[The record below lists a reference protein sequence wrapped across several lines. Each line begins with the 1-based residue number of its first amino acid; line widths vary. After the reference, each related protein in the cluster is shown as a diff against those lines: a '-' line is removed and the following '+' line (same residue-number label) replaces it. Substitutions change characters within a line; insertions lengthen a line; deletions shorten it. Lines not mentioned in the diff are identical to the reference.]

1 MLQSITVAPRRCP
14 VVLQYNSTPGT
25 TVPMNITTSTSK
37 DEIISAACELT
48 DHQAA
53 TISRLQQEQ
62 RLLWAALAVLTA
74 WALL

>member
-1 MLQSITVAPRRCP
+1 MQ
-14 VVLQYNSTPGT
+14 QYTRDNCS
-25 TVPMNITTSTSK
+25 MSSITTSSSK
-37 DEIISAACELT
+37 HEIISAACELT

-74 WALL
+74 WALLS

>member
-1 MLQSITVAPRRCP
+1 
-14 VVLQYNSTPGT
+14 
-25 TVPMNITTSTSK
+25 MNITTSTSK

-53 TISRLQQEQ
+53 TIERLQHQQ
-62 RLLWAALAVLTA
+62 QLLWAALAALAA

>member
-1 MLQSITVAPRRCP
+1 MSSIT
-14 VVLQYNSTPGT
+14 
-25 TVPMNITTSTSK
+25 TTSSSK

-62 RLLWAALAVLTA
+62 RLLWAALASLLAWQVLF
-74 WALL
+74 

>member
-1 MLQSITVAPRRCP
+1 MQ
-14 VVLQYNSTPGT
+14 QYTRDNCS
-25 TVPMNITTSTSK
+25 MSSITTSSSK

-74 WALL
+74 WALLS